1 MKQHAMIMF
10 SIILCSMTACYPVR
24 KLPVQSA
31 APTTILP
38 TATIAPVA
46 IAATPVP
53 MTESSPT
60 PVSTISPQPATDI
73 PEETRESIVPVTH
86 AITITIVYDNHIS
99 DQRLGSAWG
108 FSALVEY
115 GNNTLLFD
123 TGGDGQL
130 LLGNMRILGI
140 DPLKIDC
147 VVLSH
152 IHDDHTGGLIA
163 LLQAGARPVVYL
175 LPSFPASFKHQVEQY
190 SEISE
195 VSPGQALGKGI
206 WTTGEIAGPIPEQ
219 SLVIETTGG
228 LIVITGCA
236 HPGIINILQRV
247 HEANTTPLHLVLGG
261 FHLGSKSVAEI
272 EAIVNDFR
280 SLGVEQVAPCH
291 CTGDQAISLFAAE
304 YTQDFLPLGVGSVL
318 KFEAL
323 ASK

>member
-1 MKQHAMIMF
+1 MKRHALILC
-10 SIILCSMTACYPVR
+10 SIILCSTTACYPVG
-24 KLPVQSA
+24 KLPLQSA

-38 TATIAPVA
+38 TAKIAPVA
-46 IAATPVP
+46 MEATPVP

-73 PEETRESIVPVTH
+73 PEETRESIVPITH
-86 AITITIVYDNHIS
+86 AITITIVYDNDIT

-140 DPLKIDC
+140 DPLKIDR

-190 SEISE
+190 TGINE

-206 WTTGEIAGPIPEQ
+206 WTTGEIAGEIPEQ
-219 SLVIETTGG
+219 SLVVETTEG
-228 LIVITGCA
+228 LVVITGCA
-236 HPGIINILQRV
+236 HPGIINILHRV
-247 HEANTTPLHLVLGG
+247 HAAFTTPLHLVLGG
-261 FHLGSKSVAEI
+261 FHLGSKSVLEI

-304 YTQDFLPLGVGSVL
+304 YTLDFLPLGVGSVL